1 MISVYISGKSL
12 FLQKYIKNVRTQNKC
27 RILLLTGSELST
39 NEGVFCDKVVPYNTD
54 AICWCGHTTYC
65 ER

>member
-39 NEGVFCDKVVPYNTD
+39 NEGVFYDKVIPYNTD
-54 AICWCGHTTYC
+54 AIC
-65 ER
+65 